1 LDSCLEG
8 RQKGLENLR
17 GRRRRRTSRR
27 RERILSNLPQ
37 TYLDSKGMG
46 HETPFLLFLRPRTEN
61 EEEDPKKVEL
71 RPKLVVKE
79 TEINYKDK
87 ETEMK

>member
-1 LDSCLEG
+1 MDNCLEG
-8 RQKGLENLR
+8 REKGSENV
-17 GRRRRRTSRR
+17 RRRRMRRTSRR

-46 HETPFLLFLRPRTEN
+46 HETPLLLSLRPRTEN
-61 EEEDPKKVEL
+61 EEEDPKKIDL

-79 TEINYKDK
+79 TEIN
-87 ETEMK
+87 